1 MKRLAALISCLTLA
15 AACSPPAFRELPGT
29 DPKLAWEYAEKSVA
43 FGPRHSGSKAIS
55 DYADWIVRTASECR
69 KFKVTEQRFEQQ
81 APGGRILF
89 RNLIA
94 EIPGKSRE
102 WILVGA
108 HYDVKKFLSI
118 PGFQGANDGASGV
131 AALLAMI
138 HALEK
143 YPEKPPYTLRFV
155 FFDGEEC
162 LYRYSEN
169 DGLHGSRA
177 LAEHYEKTGELK
189 KCRAMFLL
197 DMIGDRDLNLT
208 LPANS
213 SSALIAC
220 LKQIGR
226 EQARPGIRWE
236 QRSHDMLD
244 DHVPFHER
252 GVPALDLI
260 DFDYGPRN
268 SYWHTAGDTLDK
280 ISAESICAAADLTFE
295 LIWNAPARR

>member
-1 MKRLAALISCLTLA
+1 MKRLTVLISLLTLA
-15 AACSPPAFRELPGT
+15 AACAPAVFTALPKT

-43 FGPRHSGSKAIS
+43 FGSRYSGSKAIS
-55 DYADWIVRTASECR
+55 DYAGWIVRTASECR
-69 KFKVTEQRFEQQ
+69 KFKVAEQQFEQQ
-81 APGGRILF
+81 TPGGRIRF
-89 RNLIA
+89 RNIIA

-102 WILVGA
+102 WILIGA
-108 HYDVKKFLSI
+108 HYDLKKFLSI

-177 LAEHYEKTGELK
+177 LAGHYEKTGELK
-189 KCRAMFLL
+189 NCRAMFLL
-197 DMIGDRDLNLT
+197 DMIGDKDLNLT

-213 SSALIAC
+213 SPRLVAC
-220 LKQIGR
+220 LKTIVR
-226 EQARPGIRWE
+226 DHLPELRWE

-244 DHVPFHER
+244 DHVPFYER

-268 SYWHTAGDTLDK
+268 CYWHSAGDTLDK
-280 ISAESICAAADLTFE
+280 ISAESICAAADLTFA
-295 LIWNAPARR
+295 LIWNVPPRR

>member
-1 MKRLAALISCLTLA
+1 MKRLTALISCLTLA
-15 AACSPPAFRELPGT
+15 AACSPAVNSAPPDT
-29 DPKLAWEYAEKSVA
+29 DPKLAWDYAEKSVA
-43 FGPRHSGSKAIS
+43 FGPRYSGSKAIS

-81 APGGRILF
+81 TPGGRILF
-89 RNLIA
+89 RNIIA

-108 HYDVKKFLSI
+108 HYDLKKFLSI

-143 YPEKPPYTLRFV
+143 HPGKPPFTLRFV

-162 LYRYSEN
+162 LYRYSDH

-197 DMIGDRDLNLT
+197 DMIGDKDLNLT

-213 SSALIAC
+213 SPALIDC
-220 LKQIGR
+220 LKQISRGN
-226 EQARPGIRWE
+226 ARLNLRWE
-236 QRSHDMLD
+236 QRTYDMLD
-244 DHVPFHER
+244 DHVPFYNR

-268 SYWHTAGDTLDK
+268 SYWHSAGDTLDK
-280 ISAESICAAADLTFE
+280 ISAESICLAADLTFA
-295 LIWNAPARR
+295 LIWNAPPRP

>member
-1 MKRLAALISCLTLA
+1 MKRLTALISFLTLA
-15 AACSPPAFRELPGT
+15 AACSPLAFPALPNT

-69 KFKVTEQRFEQQ
+69 KFKVAEQRFERQT
-81 APGGRILF
+81 PGGRIRF
-89 RNLIA
+89 RNIIA

-118 PGFQGANDGASGV
+118 PDFQGANDGASGV

-143 YPEKPPYTLRFV
+143 YPGKPPYTLRFV

-162 LYRYSEN
+162 LYRYSDH

-177 LAEHYEKTGELK
+177 LAEHYEKSGELK

-197 DMIGDRDLNLT
+197 DMIGDKNMNLT

-213 SSALIAC
+213 SPRLVAC
-220 LKQIGR
+220 LKKIVR
-226 EQARPGIRWE
+226 EAMPDLRWE
-236 QRSHDMLD
+236 QRSYDVLD
-244 DHVPFHER
+244 DHVAFYRR

-268 SYWHTAGDTLDK
+268 SYWHSAGDTLDK
-280 ISAESICAAADLTFE
+280 ISAESICKTAGLTFA
-295 LIWNAPARR
+295 LIWNAPPRP